1 MSTKLRAWHRQAKA
15 LWDHL
20 ALLGGRRLDVAYA
33 GLVHQLGLSP
43 GFFKEGWGDLA
54 AIDFQDVQLFSQTW
68 PPQHFDIIQV
78 TVLPC
83 GLVAPLGPRTACL
96 RHVRGPQ
103 PHAAMLQPEWKVKW
117 RSKKW
122 NVECELLEASFK

>member
-1 MSTKLRAWHRQAKA
+1 MMSLKASSCLDDTRAAHIA
-15 LWDHL
+15 DSC
-20 ALLGGRRLDVAYA
+20 LLKRVAVRLDVAYA

-68 PPQHFDIIQV
+68 PPQHFDIIQ
-78 TVLPC
+78 
-83 GLVAPLGPRTACL
+83 
-96 RHVRGPQ
+96 
-103 PHAAMLQPEWKVKW
+103 PEWKVKW

>member
-78 TVLPC
+78 TLLPC
-83 GLVAPLGPRTACL
+83 GLLCPGQHACAMSKAHAPL
-96 RHVRGPQ
+96 
-103 PHAAMLQPEWKVKW
+103 LQPEWKVKW